1 MKKVSKIAAILVLLY
16 SIGLVGTNDLQHEQQ
31 QFLTYCEHVF
41 GPLPIWPDYNNVG
54 VDACTE
60 EDS

>member
-1 MKKVSKIAAILVLLY
+1 MKTMSKIAALLVLLY

-41 GPLPIWPDYNNVG
+41 GPLPIWPDYKNVG
-54 VDACTE
+54 VDACME
-60 EDS
+60 EN